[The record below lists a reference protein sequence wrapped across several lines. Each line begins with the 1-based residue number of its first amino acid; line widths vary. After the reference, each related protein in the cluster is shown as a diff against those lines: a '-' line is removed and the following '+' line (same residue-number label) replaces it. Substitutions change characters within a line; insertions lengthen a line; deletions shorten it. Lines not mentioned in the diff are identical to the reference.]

1 MRNLLLR
8 RKTMLCVSLAAL
20 LVVAAAGAAQA
31 TGSMATARGHHKATR
46 LADGTVL
53 VVGGYNAGYLASA
66 EIYNPVNG
74 AFLPTAGSLA
84 TARDAHT
91 ATLLGDGTLL
101 VLGGF
106 GGAGDLDLASA
117 EIYNPVTGAF
127 SPTTRS
133 LATSRDDH
141 TATR

>member
-1 MRNLLLR
+1 
-8 RKTMLCVSLAAL
+8 MLVP
-20 LVVAAAGAAQA
+20 AAGGVAPA
-31 TGSMATARGHHKATR
+31 TGSMATARAAHTATW

-66 EIYNPVNG
+66 EIYTPVNG
-74 AFLPTAGSLA
+74 AFLPAAGSLA

-117 EIYNPVTGAF
+117 ESYNPATGAF
-127 SPTTRS
+127 SPTTRCP
-133 LATSRDDH
+133 APARERPTG
-141 TATR
+141 TRHADRQAR

>member
-1 MRNLLLR
+1 
-8 RKTMLCVSLAAL
+8 MLVP
-20 LVVAAAGAAQA
+20 AAGGVAPA
-31 TGSMATARGHHKATR
+31 TGSMATARAAHTATW

-74 AFLPTAGSLA
+74 AFLPAAGSLA

-106 GGAGDLDLASA
+106 GGAGGLDLASA
-117 EIYNPVTGAF
+117 ENYNPAAGAF
-127 SPTTRS
+127 HPTGRTPPTR
-133 LATSRDDH
+133 RDAH
-141 TATR
+141 TATCGGAVA

>member
-1 MRNLLLR
+1 
-8 RKTMLCVSLAAL
+8 MLVP
-20 LVVAAAGAAQA
+20 AAGGVAPA
-31 TGSMATARGHHKATR
+31 TGSMATARAAHTATW

-66 EIYNPVNG
+66 EIYTPVNG
-74 AFLPTAGSLA
+74 AFLPAAGSLA

-106 GGAGDLDLASA
+106 GGAGAPGPASA
-117 EIYNPVTGAF
+117 ANHHPVTRPF
-127 SPTTRS
+127 SPTTPRP
-133 LATSRDDH
+133 AARRDARTTTMIPH
-141 TATR
+141 RTGRAGAGSHH

>member
-1 MRNLLLR
+1 MP
-8 RKTMLCVSLAAL
+8 V
-20 LVVAAAGAAQA
+20 AGAFFPT
-31 TGSMATARGHHKATR
+31 TGRLATARDAHTATL

-74 AFLPTAGSLA
+74 AFLPAAGSLA

-101 VLGGF
+101 ALGGF
-106 GGAGDLDLASA
+106 GGAGGLQPAGS
-117 EIYNPVTGAF
+117 EN
-127 SPTTRS
+127 SHPTTRPLS
-133 LATSRDDH
+133 TPTRTS
-141 TATR
+141 APPP